1 MGSIDEHR
9 SVRIPPKARF
19 FSLLA
24 YASPLNLI
32 DSLPL
37 PSSPSLTSLAPSPLI
52 DLPHPLP
59 LTLLEHLSL
68 SFSHTPLL
76 RTRVPVSH
84 QLVKHQ

>member
-59 LTLLEHLSL
+59 LTLLEHPSSL
-68 SFSHTPLL
+68 TATQSSTSKSPA
-76 RTRVPVSH
+76 S
-84 QLVKHQ
+84 QASIIQ